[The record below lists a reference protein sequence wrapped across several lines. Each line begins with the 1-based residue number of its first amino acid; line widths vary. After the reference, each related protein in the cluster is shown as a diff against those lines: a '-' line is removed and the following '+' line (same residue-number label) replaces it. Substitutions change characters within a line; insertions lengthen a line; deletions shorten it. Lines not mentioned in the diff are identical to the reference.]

1 MEAQVAQSKK
11 QSLAKSQIAS
21 SQSSKWVALVDG
33 VIGVHALQHA
43 VTELALAPTAF
54 RLPLLMEAQVA
65 HTKREI
71 HKQRLAKSQIALMEI
86 RSFVNGYTCEKDP
99 LSGANPD
106 LTFSMCR
113 WHWAFSNIHV

>member
-1 MEAQVAQSKK
+1 MNT
-11 QSLAKSQIAS
+11 S
-21 SQSSKWVALVDG
+21 SQSSQWIAMVDG

-54 RLPLLMEAQVA
+54 RFSLLIMATVA
-65 HTKREI
+65 LTKRER
-71 HKQRLAKSQIALMEI
+71 HKQSLAKSQIALMEI

>member
-1 MEAQVAQSKK
+1 MNT
-11 QSLAKSQIAS
+11 S
-21 SQSSKWVALVDG
+21 SQSSQWIAMVDG

-65 HTKREI
+65 QSK
-71 HKQRLAKSQIALMEI
+71 KQSLAKSQIALMEI